1 MREYTTEQ
9 LRNVALVGH
18 QSSGKTSL
26 VEALLFNT
34 GAITRQGKIEEKNTV
49 SDWEDDAKERGL
61 SLSTSLSLFLS
72 LYSLNDFTYLLYIYV
87 YWSNL
92 PLLIYTY
99 LQYLLTSCLLPI
111 SLDFQKGVLTFT

>member
-9 LRNVALVGH
+9 LRNVAFVGH

-34 GAITRQGKIEEKNTV
+34 GAINRLGKIEEKNTV

-61 SLSTSLSLFLS
+61 VVARHAQADRERARTARATRGHRHHLGSGEQ
-72 LYSLNDFTYLLYIYV
+72 LLMPCRDDV
-87 YWSNL
+87 RTRCDSAENL
-92 PLLIYTY
+92 
-99 LQYLLTSCLLPI
+99 
-111 SLDFQKGVLTFT
+111 DV